1 MPKKVII
8 FFSEVIDSPIFKS
21 LIFRL
26 SEESLETKFV
36 FIGTETEPLFKY
48 TLDLRQDALFLSGS
62 AKKNIGSH
70 LLRLVNLMIR
80 NRPHKILAF
89 GQTATLLSYLASM
102 ATPNV
107 YRIYLRGHTSMN
119 KVEKYWRG
127 RIYDLF
133 SNKFSNLIIVANKN
147 TKDYLTV
154 HEKVPHSKVQVI
166 PFGFELDS
174 FSKDSEYEVAQF
186 KISQNIDSNKF
197 LIGIVSRNSIVK
209 GLDYSLTAVSK
220 FLAKHSDSTLLL
232 AGVGDIRNTPIER
245 ITNSIN
251 PEQIRIIARTSE
263 IETLFKSLDV
273 FIHTPIN
280 PVVESYGLVYVEAFA
295 AGVASII
302 TLSGIAS
309 ELALDGI
316 NCRVVD
322 YESEQQ
328 VFSAIEKMY
337 EDSEFRKSL
346 GPNAKVAVSRLTISG
361 MCDGYVNMLNSDV
374 R

>member
-8 FFSEVIDSPIFKS
+8 FFSETIDSPIFKN
-21 LIFRL
+21 LILRL
-26 SEESLETKFV
+26 SEESLEIKFV

-48 TLDLRQDALFLSGS
+48 TWNLRQDALFLGGS
-62 AKKNIGSH
+62 AKKKIGPH
-70 LLRLVNLMIR
+70 LFRLLYLVIKTK
-80 NRPHKILAF
+80 PSKILAF
-89 GQTATLLSYLASM
+89 GQTATVFSFLSSM
-102 ATPNV
+102 AMPTIS
-107 YRIYLRGHTSMN
+107 RIYFRGHTSMN
-119 KVEKYWRG
+119 KVEKFWRG

-133 SNKFSNLIIVANKN
+133 SNKFSHLIIVANEN
-147 TKDYLTV
+147 TRKYLTTD
-154 HEKVPHSKVQVI
+154 EKVPCRKVQII

-174 FSKDSEYEVAQF
+174 FSKASEYEVAQF
-186 KISQNIDSNKF
+186 KISQNIDSSKF
-197 LIGIVSRNSIVK
+197 LIGIVSRNSVVK

-220 FLAKHSDSTLLL
+220 FLSKNRDSTLLL

-251 PEQIRIIARTSE
+251 PAQIKIISRTSE

-295 AGVASII
+295 AGVASIV

-309 ELALDGI
+309 EIALDGL
-316 NCRVVD
+316 NCHVVA

-328 VFSAIEKMY
+328 IFSAIEKMY
-337 EDSEFRKSL
+337 EDSELRESL
-346 GPNAKVAVSRLTISG
+346 GANAKVTVSLLTIDA

-374 R
+374 Q

>member
-8 FFSEVIDSPIFKS
+8 FFSEAIDSPIFKN
-21 LIFRL
+21 LILRL

-36 FIGTETEPLFKY
+36 FIGTETEPLFNY
-48 TLDLRQDALFLSGS
+48 TLNLRQDALFLGGS
-62 AKKNIGSH
+62 AKKKIAPH
-70 LLRLVNLMIR
+70 LFRLLNLVIR
-80 NRPHKILAF
+80 TKPSKILAF
-89 GQTATLLSYLASM
+89 GQTATIFSILSSM
-102 ATPNV
+102 AVPNIT
-107 YRIYLRGHTSMN
+107 RIYFRGHTSMN
-119 KVEKYWRG
+119 KVEKFWRG

-133 SNKFSNLIIVANKN
+133 SNKFSHSIIVANEN
-147 TKDYLTV
+147 TREYLITD
-154 HEKVPHSKVQVI
+154 EKVPHRKVQVI

-174 FSKDSEYEVAQF
+174 FSKASEYEVAQF
-186 KISQNIDSNKF
+186 KVSQNIDSSKF

-220 FLAKHSDSTLLL
+220 FLTKHSDSTLLL

-251 PEQIRIIARTSE
+251 PEQIRIIARTSD

-316 NCRVVD
+316 NCHVVD

-346 GPNAKVAVSRLTISG
+346 GSNAKVAVSRLTIRG